1 MASLLDVLFG
11 CSHKNFSFPITKR
24 RGQRLSAAAAVTG
37 TYVACLDCGKEFPYD
52 WHEMKVIEGNPKKIK
67 ALAAN
72 AAESL
77 PANKGFLRPSLGE
90 VLFLPNEGGIR
101 LCLPPL
107 PFASSHPPRPN
118 GRFLPPQS

>member
-24 RGQRLSAAAAVTG
+24 PGQRLSAAAAITG

-67 ALAAN
+67 TLAAN
-72 AAESL
+72 AAES
-77 PANKGFLRPSLGE
+77 
-90 VLFLPNEGGIR
+90 
-101 LCLPPL
+101 
-107 PFASSHPPRPN
+107 FASK
-118 GRFLPPQS
+118 